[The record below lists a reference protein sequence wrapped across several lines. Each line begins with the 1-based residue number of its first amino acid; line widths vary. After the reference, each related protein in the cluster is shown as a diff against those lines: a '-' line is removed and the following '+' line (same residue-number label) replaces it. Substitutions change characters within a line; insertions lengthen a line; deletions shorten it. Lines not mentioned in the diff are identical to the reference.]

1 MKQDMTQ
8 QEMILYHI
16 EQYGSISPLEAMK
29 QYGIMRLAS
38 RIHDLKKQGYVFN
51 REVVT
56 TKNRFGEPVRYT
68 RYSLHD

>member
-16 EQYGSISPLEAMK
+16 KQYGSISPLEAMK

-56 TKNRFGEPVRYT
+56 TKNRFGEPVRFV

>member
-1 MKQDMTQ
+1 MKRDMTQ

-16 EQYGSISPLEAMK
+16 KLFGSISPLEAMK

-38 RIHDLKKQGYVFN
+38 RIHDLKKQGYAFN

-56 TKNRFGEPVRYT
+56 TKNRFGEPVRYM

>member
-8 QEMILYHI
+8 HEMILNHI
-16 EQYGSISPLEAMK
+16 EEYGSISSLEAMK
-29 QYGIMRLAS
+29 EYGIMRLAS

-56 TKNRFGEPVRYT
+56 AKNRFDDPVRFV
-68 RYSLHD
+68 RYSLHE

>member
-38 RIHDLKKQGYVFN
+38 RIHDLKKRGYVFN

-56 TKNRFGEPVRYT
+56 TKNRFGEPVRYM

>member
-38 RIHDLKKQGYVFN
+38 RIHDLKKRGYVFN

-56 TKNRFGEPVRYT
+56 TKNRFGEPVRYM
-68 RYSLHD
+68 RYSFHD

>member
-38 RIHDLKKQGYVFN
+38 RIHDLKKHGYVFN

-56 TKNRFGEPVRYT
+56 TKNRFGEPVRFV

>member
-56 TKNRFGEPVRYT
+56 TKNRFGEPVRYM